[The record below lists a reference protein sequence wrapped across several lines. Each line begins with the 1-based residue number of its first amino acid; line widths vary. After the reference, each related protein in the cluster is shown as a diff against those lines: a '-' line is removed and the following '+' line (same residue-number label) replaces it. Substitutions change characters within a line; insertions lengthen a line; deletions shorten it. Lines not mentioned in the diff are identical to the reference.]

1 MDILGKLKDCHS
13 YYLLLSNV
21 TTPLS
26 FFRDLSAILPLV
38 ETWRLDK
45 VDVYNNHAASY
56 VNLIRLMEDSPK
68 MKHLR

>member
-1 MDILGKLKDCHS
+1 MNNIEHAREKKRLPITSSLLHS
-13 YYLLLSNV
+13 V
-21 TTPLS
+21 
-26 FFRDLSAILPLV
+26 FFRDLSTVLPLV